1 MNLPNIDQKNIPEEE
16 KTDVGNNST
25 SNTNKSMTEFYQLQQ
40 RLLIVTLILTG
51 IIFISVWVVYSLNIA
66 LSYLLGA
73 CTGVVYL
80 RMLGKNVAEINS
92 ENRRFNSNRLALVAG
107 LVIIGSRWNQ
117 LQIVPVFLGFLTYK
131 AALIIYML
139 QITLLPEKKVN

>member
-1 MNLPNIDQKNIPEEE
+1 MNLPNIDQTNTPGQE
-16 KTDVGNNST
+16 KTDVGNNPT
-25 SNTNKSMTEFYQLQQ
+25 SNSNKSMNEFYQLQQ
-40 RLLIVTLILTG
+40 NLLIVTLILTG
-51 IIFISVWVVYSLNIA
+51 IIFISVWVIYSLNIA

>member
-1 MNLPNIDQKNIPEEE
+1 MNIPNIDQTNTPEEE
-16 KTDVGNNST
+16 KTDVGNNPA
-25 SNTNKSMTEFYQLQQ
+25 SNPNKSMTEFYQLQQ

-80 RMLGKNVAEINS
+80 RMLGKNVAEISS

-107 LVIIGSRWNQ
+107 LVIIGARWNQ

-131 AALIIYML
+131 AALIIYTL